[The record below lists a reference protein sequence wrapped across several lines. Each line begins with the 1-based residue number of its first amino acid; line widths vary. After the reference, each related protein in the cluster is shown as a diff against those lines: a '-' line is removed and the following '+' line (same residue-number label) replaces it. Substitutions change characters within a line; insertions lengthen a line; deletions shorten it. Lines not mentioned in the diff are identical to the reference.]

1 MQYPILVYKLIA
13 DGDKSQECNFAA
25 LICEN
30 PYKLYEAIK
39 LTLGSAVR
47 AKVANYFVH
56 YTNKGEYVVRRA
68 NITIG
73 GMYGITVNSTGDVP
87 KEPKKK
93 EPVSDVRSHNVGAS
107 NYSKYKIQVW
117 DIWKEYN
124 LNPWDADIV
133 KRVLRTKATDGRR
146 LDYEKI
152 IHICQERIRQIDNE
166 KI

>member
-13 DGDKSQECNFAA
+13 DGQ
-25 LICEN
+25 
-30 PYKLYEAIK
+30 
-39 LTLGSAVR
+39 
-47 AKVANYFVH
+47 
-56 YTNKGEYVVRRA
+56 GEYVVRRD

-73 GMYGITVNSTGDVP
+73 GITVSSTGDVP
-87 KEPKKK
+87 K

>member
-1 MQYPILVYKLIA
+1 MQFPITVYKIVA
-13 DGDKSQECNFAA
+13 DGDTSQECNFAA
-25 LICEN
+25 LVCEN
-30 PYKLYEAIK
+30 SYKLYETIK

-47 AKVANYFVH
+47 AKVVNYFVH
-56 YTNKGEYVVRRA
+56 YTNKGEYVMRRD

-73 GMYGITVNSTGDVP
+73 GMYGITVNGTGDV
-87 KEPKKK
+87 PKKK

>member
-1 MQYPILVYKLIA
+1 MQYPIVVYKLIA
-13 DGDKSQECNFAA
+13 DGDTSQECSFAG
-25 LICEN
+25 LICET
-30 PYKLYEAIK
+30 PYKLYETIK

-47 AKVANYFVH
+47 AKVVN
-56 YTNKGEYVVRRA
+56 YTNKGEYA
-68 NITIG
+68 
-73 GMYGITVNSTGDVP
+73 
-87 KEPKKK
+87 PKKK
-93 EPVSDVRSHNVGAS
+93 ESDVRGHNVGAS
-107 NYSKYKIQVW
+107 NYAKYKIQVW

>member
-1 MQYPILVYKLIA
+1 MQYPIVVYKLIA
-13 DGDKSQECNFAA
+13 DGDTNQECNFAA

-30 PYKLYEAIK
+30 PYKLYETIK

-56 YTNKGEYVVRRA
+56 YTNKGEYVVRRD

-93 EPVSDVRSHNVGAS
+93 EPDVRSHNVGAS
-107 NYSKYKIQVW
+107 NYAKYKIQVW

>member
-1 MQYPILVYKLIA
+1 MQFPIVVYKIIA
-13 DGDKSQECNFAA
+13 DGDTSQECNFAA
-25 LICEN
+25 LVCEN
-30 PYKLYEAIK
+30 SYKLYETIK

-47 AKVANYFVH
+47 AKVVNYFVH
-56 YTNKGEYVVRRA
+56 YTNKGEYVMRRD

-73 GMYGITVNSTGDVP
+73 GITVNSTGAVP
-87 KEPKKK
+87 KEPK
-93 EPVSDVRSHNVGAS
+93 PVSDVRSHNVGAS
-107 NYSKYKIQVW
+107 NYAKYKIQVW

>member
-1 MQYPILVYKLIA
+1 MQYPITVYKLIA
-13 DGDKSQECNFAA
+13 DGDTSQECNFTA

-30 PYKLYEAIK
+30 PYKLYEVIK
-39 LTLGSAVR
+39 LTLGSA
-47 AKVANYFVH
+47 KVVNYFVH

-73 GMYGITVNSTGDVP
+73 GITVNSTGAVP
-87 KEPKKK
+87 KKPKKK

-107 NYSKYKIQVW
+107 NYAKYKIQVW

>member
-1 MQYPILVYKLIA
+1 MQFPIIVYKLIA
-13 DGDKSQECNFAA
+13 DGDTSQECNFAP
-25 LICEN
+25 LICES
-30 PYKLYEAIK
+30 PYKLYGAIK
-39 LTLGSAVR
+39 LMLDR
-47 AKVANYFVH
+47 AKVVNYFVH
-56 YTNKGEYVVRRA
+56 YTNKGEYVVHRA
-68 NITIG
+68 SITID
-73 GMYGITVNSTGDVP
+73 GMCGITVNSTDDVP
-87 KEPKKK
+87 K

-107 NYSKYKIQVW
+107 NYAKYKIQVW

>member
-1 MQYPILVYKLIA
+1 MRFPIVVYKIIA
-13 DGDKSQECNFAA
+13 DGDTSQECNFAA
-25 LICEN
+25 FVCEN
-30 PYKLYEAIK
+30 SYKLYETIK

-47 AKVANYFVH
+47 AKVVNYFVH
-56 YTNKGEYVVRRA
+56 YTNKGESVMRRDY
-68 NITIG
+68 ITIG
-73 GMYGITVNSTGDVP
+73 GMYGITVNGTGDV
-87 KEPKKK
+87 PKKK